1 MSYKINSM
9 FVILAGED
17 KTEQN
22 IPKLQKRFHE
32 SPNIYVRYQ
41 DILSCPVTEGNEKQL
56 KQTNT

>member
-1 MSYKINSM
+1 ML
-9 FVILAGED
+9 VILAGED

-41 DILSCPVTEGNEKQL
+41 DILSCPVAEGNKEQL

>member
-1 MSYKINSM
+1 M

-41 DILSCPVTEGNEKQL
+41 DILSCPAIEGKKNSWNKQIHETD
-56 KQTNT
+56 KTK

>member
-1 MSYKINSM
+1 M

-41 DILSCPVTEGNEKQL
+41 DILSCPAIEGKKNS
-56 KQTNT
+56 